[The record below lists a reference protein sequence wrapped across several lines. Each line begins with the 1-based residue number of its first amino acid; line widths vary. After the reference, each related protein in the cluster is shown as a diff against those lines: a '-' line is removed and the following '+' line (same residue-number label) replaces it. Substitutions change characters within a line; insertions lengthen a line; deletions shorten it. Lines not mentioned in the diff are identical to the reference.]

1 MTLHEVKQVEV
12 GQMYIIER
20 KPSYGQ
26 EMEYIAARSQSAGC
40 LTYLHNWHVGDVER
54 IKEYGW
60 KIYGPVQLQPAQGSA
75 TGGEDL

>member
-1 MTLHEVKQVEV
+1 MTLHEVEQVSV
-12 GQMYIIER
+12 GSMYIIER

-40 LTYLHNWHVGDVER
+40 LTYLHDWHVVDVER

-60 KIYGPVQLQPAQGSA
+60 KIYGPVQLQPAQESA
-75 TGGEDL
+75 GGDDL